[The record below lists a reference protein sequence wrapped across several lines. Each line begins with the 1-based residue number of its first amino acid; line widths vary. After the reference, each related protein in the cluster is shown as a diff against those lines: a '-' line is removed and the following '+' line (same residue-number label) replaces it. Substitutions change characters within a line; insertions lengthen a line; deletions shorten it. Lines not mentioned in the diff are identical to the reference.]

1 MLFTEFEF
9 LHSTL
14 QVERTFID
22 FPLVSSLF
30 LGNNDKVLKK
40 KTTIQKKEFN
50 NLLKDKKLQH
60 NLDKTVF

>member
-1 MLFTEFEF
+1 MLLTEFEF

-14 QVERTFID
+14 QAEISFIG
-22 FPLVSSLF
+22 FPLVRSIF

-60 NLDKTVF
+60 NLDKIVF

>member
-1 MLFTEFEF
+1 MLFTQFEF

-14 QVERTFID
+14 QAERTFID

-60 NLDKTVF
+60 NLDKIVF